1 MSNPNTHSSTGR
13 APQRSNGIKRR
24 EAIMDAAAAIISD
37 NGIASL
43 SLHATAKRAGASIG
57 SMYHFFSDKDQLLDA
72 LREQHRQAMAAMV
85 ADMVETKAED
95 WIAMS
100 TADVIDA
107 LFGKPI
113 RFYADHPFA
122 LDLHQLHEE
131 SAADTFLAIVETV
144 MTLRMGPA
152 QGPEIARMLYAIST
166 GTLAF
171 ALDNREPSRRGLVGQ
186 IPLALAAYLSAQETS
201 VG

>member
-1 MSNPNTHSSTGR
+1 
-13 APQRSNGIKRR
+13 
-24 EAIMDAAAAIISD
+24 MDAAAAIISD

-95 WIAMS
+95 WMAMS

-201 VG
+201 IG